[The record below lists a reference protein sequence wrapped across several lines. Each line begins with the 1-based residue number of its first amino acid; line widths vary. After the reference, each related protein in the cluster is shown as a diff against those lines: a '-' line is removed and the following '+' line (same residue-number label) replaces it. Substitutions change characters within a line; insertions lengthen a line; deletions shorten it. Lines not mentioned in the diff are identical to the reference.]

1 MNNRIDIQN
10 ELKEL
15 NSQLPFEKGPEVYS
29 VPQGY
34 FEDFAAS
41 VLERLKTENTS
52 SASEELEILAP
63 FLARIP
69 KTIPFSVPEGY
80 FTHTTEELSDWVKE
94 DNLPEILQ
102 SGREMP
108 YQVPVGYFETL
119 PGIMLKKVNPVEAKV
134 IPISSS
140 RKWMRYAVAALI
152 AGAISVS
159 SILYFGNN
167 QSIDPASQP
176 HEWVETK
183 LKNVPDKALEEFINT
198 TDISTTAIAKTETV
212 DKTEVRRLIKDIPD
226 TELDKFLN
234 EVSIDNDE
242 LSAYN

>member
-1 MNNRIDIQN
+1 MNNRDTIKN
-10 ELKEL
+10 ELNEL

-34 FEDFAAS
+34 FEGFAAS

-52 SASEELEILAP
+52 SASQELKILAP

-69 KTIPFSVPEGY
+69 KTMPFSVPEGY

-102 SGREMP
+102 SGKDMP
-108 YQVPVGYFETL
+108 YQVPLGYFETL
-119 PGIMLKKVNPVEAKV
+119 SGILLKRVNPTTAKV
-134 IPISSS
+134 IPISSA
-140 RKWMRYAVAALI
+140 RKWMRYAVAAII
-152 AGAISVS
+152 AGAIGIS

-167 QSIDPASQP
+167 QSVDPASQP

-183 LKNVPDKALEEFINT
+183 LKNVPDQAIEEFINT
-198 TDISTTAIAKTETV
+198 TDVSTTAMAKTRTM
-212 DKTEVRRLIKDIPD
+212 DKTEVRRLLKDIPD

-234 EVSIDNDE
+234 EISIDNDE